1 MAAHEE
7 EQIAAHRA
15 SGKECSEGRRKIPA
29 RIVSPVQSRARLM
42 KIALE
47 MQD

>member
-1 MAAHEE
+1 MAMHEE
-7 EQIAAHRA
+7 EQIAVHEA
-15 SGKECSEGRRKIPA
+15 GEGCSEGRRKIPA
-29 RIVSPVQSRARLM
+29 CIVSPVQSRVTLM